1 MQTLLPEAMITC
13 DFDEKKNQAMLDW
26 CDVLVI
32 GPGLGT
38 GAQSKGKSSV
48 VPGEGS

>member
-32 GPGLGT
+32 GPVLERS
-38 GAQSKGKSSV
+38 AEQGKSSV